1 MTIFALHSPEAS
13 LVLEQSGDA
22 LLWRHLGLPVET
34 TGLPP
39 LASTRGAATFSLD
52 EDVPFATAP
61 GLGWFGPLA
70 VSVAGR
76 VLRWAVKDVAADADS
91 LRCTLTDPDSGLL
104 LEQTVCLAP
113 GGGFAISATLGNDGP
128 VPLTVALLASA
139 LLPPP
144 SGRSASSSMTAG
156 SSAATMTVPGWA
168 IGWPIRRNIPTG

>member
-1 MTIFALHSPEAS
+1 M
-13 LVLEQSGDA
+13 VLEQSGDA

-76 VLRWAVKDVAADADS
+76 VLRWAVTDSTIALMLALFINASILILAANFV
-91 LRCTLTDPDSGLL
+91 LTSVMFG
-104 LEQTVCLAP
+104 T
-113 GGGFAISATLGNDGP
+113 
-128 VPLTVALLASA
+128 
-139 LLPPP
+139 
-144 SGRSASSSMTAG
+144 
-156 SSAATMTVPGWA
+156 
-168 IGWPIRRNIPTG
+168 

>member
-76 VLRWAVKDVAADADS
+76 VLRWAVTDVAADAVAMVARVDRLAAMVARVAQAVRVLTAQQA
-91 LRCTLTDPDSGLL
+91 LR
-104 LEQTVCLAP
+104 A
-113 GGGFAISATLGNDGP
+113 
-128 VPLTVALLASA
+128 
-139 LLPPP
+139 
-144 SGRSASSSMTAG
+144 
-156 SSAATMTVPGWA
+156 
-168 IGWPIRRNIPTG
+168 

>member
-61 GLGWFGPLA
+61 SLGWFGPLA

-76 VLRWAVKDVAADADS
+76 VLRWVVTDIVADEMSLRVTLADS
-91 LRCTLTDPDSGLL
+91 DTGLL
-104 LEQTVCLAP
+104 LEQCFRVLT
-113 GGGFAISATLGNDGP
+113 GGGIEISATLGNDGP
-128 VPLTVALLASA
+128 RHRAQ
-139 LLPPP
+139 
-144 SGRSASSSMTAG
+144 R
-156 SSAATMTVPGWA
+156 
-168 IGWPIRRNIPTG
+168 